1 MIPGLSSACSP
12 TESSPPGPPV
22 LSGYSRAVDGAAP
35 LCYHSTSCAP
45 DVNGRHGHFG
55 GNAKMP
61 KVKTNKT
68 AAKRFKITGTG
79 KLMFE
84 HSRLNHLMMS
94 KKDGGRARRMKQEG
108 EPVAGERAKIRRL
121 LPNSQ

>member
-1 MIPGLSSACSP
+1 
-12 TESSPPGPPV
+12 
-22 LSGYSRAVDGAAP
+22 
-35 LCYHSTSCAP
+35 
-45 DVNGRHGHFG
+45 
-55 GNAKMP
+55 MP

-94 KKDGGRARRMKQEG
+94 KKRGGRTRRMNQDGQVDQG
-108 EPVAGERAKIRRL
+108 EMKKTRRL
-121 LPNSQ
+121 LPNSF